1 MVKKIIQ
8 IGGKIIIEYSCSMLV
23 VGGAMLVMGNLYRLG
38 KEVGV
43 DVIRLREA
51 RKAKKEAKGE

>member
-38 KEVGV
+38 KEVGT

>member
-8 IGGKIIIEYSCSMLV
+8 IGGKIIVEYSCSMLV

-38 KEVGV
+38 KEVGT

-51 RKAKKEAKGE
+51 RRAKKEAKGE

>member
-8 IGGKIIIEYSCSMLV
+8 IGGKIIVEYSCSRLV

-38 KEVGV
+38 KEVGT

-51 RKAKKEAKGE
+51 RRAKKEAKGE

>member
-38 KEVGV
+38 KEVDA

-51 RKAKKEAKGE
+51 RMAKKEAKGE